1 MTIMKRTLNRLTTAA
16 AVVFLALVGVSM
28 WEGGPLDWIFS
39 VGKPAAVD
47 FKTLER
53 TPNPNQFLMCPP
65 GYCAAPM
72 ERASPVYD
80 VPVAALRAAW
90 VKVVAAAPRV
100 TVRGEDPQAQTID
113 YVQRSALLRYP
124 DLVTAEFIALG
135 AGQSTLAVYSRS
147 IYGRSDFGVNEKRVT
162 DWLAKLDAAL
172 KSGKS

>member
-1 MTIMKRTLNRLTTAA
+1 MKRSLDRLTYAA
-16 AVVFLALVGVSM
+16 AAAFLALVVVSM

-39 VGKPAAVD
+39 LGKPAAID

-90 VKVVAAAPRV
+90 VKAVATAPRIV
-100 TVRGEDPQAQTID
+100 VRGEDAQTQTID

-124 DLVTAEFIALG
+124 DLVTVQFIALG
-135 AGQSTLAVYSRS
+135 TGQSTLAVYSRS

-162 DWLAKLDAAL
+162 GWLVKLDAAL
-172 KSGKS
+172 KPGQS